1 MTEKSYSE
9 QEPTVNDS
17 SSIAEEFRLNRL
29 SAACSYLKTCDLPA
43 VSYRDEEPLRELI
56 STFENTRSA
65 KGREEFWWKIRRYLR
80 RLDGRVSDS
89 QVFEYY
95 ARRDFQKYWRGL
107 DDARRRASVLSQLG
121 DESAYRKAPLLKNY
135 ALNLASAATYGSDIE
150 KKKALLIDALAS
162 DEEAAFI
169 LSEYTAALDDYG
181 YADVEEVGR
190 YCDALTDFLRQII
203 LSPSFQARDENVD
216 QSETIAREPQPRP
229 NEPEDPKNTS
239 DDFDSDET
247 EEKSAPEGMNE
258 DSENESVE
266 KPDGYYAI
274 DEEIAK
280 LAQQANSFRE
290 YVPNSA
296 TREYRAAVDAAR
308 ETANKQKSKVDSSF
322 HNRIDSVLET
332 YERRLAQWYDKYHRN
347 SASCPSIMIVGA
359 ANFPRDRHRQK
370 VRRVGE
376 LLQEHEKISDMLS
389 TISGIGTGGIS
400 SDDQLAVEKLSEKL
414 ATLKKLHEQMKEAN
428 AYRRKHGSW
437 DGYDGPLQ
445 DVVTRDGPE
454 LYQYFN
460 LPNSNAEIRRIEQR
474 IEVLQRK
481 KNTNYGE
488 DIPFEGGVVRFDKEL
503 NRLQLIFDAKPDE
516 DVRSKLKK
524 RGFKWSMQNK
534 AWQRMITADAIY
546 AAKDLGYLPTDWK
559 PAAAGTK

>member
-216 QSETIAREPQPRP
+216 QSETIAREPEPRP

>member
-203 LSPSFQARDENVD
+203 LAPSFQARDENVD
-216 QSETIAREPQPRP
+216 QSETIAREPEPRP

-524 RGFKWSMQNK
+524 RGFKWSMQNR

>member
-162 DEEAAFI
+162 DEEVAFI

-216 QSETIAREPQPRP
+216 QSETIAREPEPRP